1 MRSVLPLLLF
11 PLLAGASKPERVD
24 RHLQVGPLVASVVSG
39 SKTLGPEGD
48 FFRAVLANS
57 EYDACLRVERVNV
70 RVPNAPRIE
79 ESRRYCAV
87 TLGKARLS
95 LAADDPQEAELS
107 NLSWKEFELSFD
119 LSYVAAGRAPAARSS
134 AAPSTPGRPGARF
147 SAPRDNGKQV
157 PQFLTCAIGQC

>member
-1 MRSVLPLLLF
+1 MRSVLLLLLF

-24 RHLQVGPLVASVVSG
+24 RHLQVGPLVANVVSG
-39 SKTLGPEGD
+39 SKTLEPEGD

-70 RVPNAPRIE
+70 RVPNAPRIK

-95 LAADDPQEAELS
+95 LAADDQQEAELS

-119 LSYVAAGRAPAARSS
+119 LSYVATGRGSSRHELRCTLDPREARSTVQCAAR
-134 AAPSTPGRPGARF
+134 
-147 SAPRDNGKQV
+147 
-157 PQFLTCAIGQC
+157 

>member
-1 MRSVLPLLLF
+1 
-11 PLLAGASKPERVD
+11 
-24 RHLQVGPLVASVVSG
+24 VVSG
-39 SKTLGPEGD
+39 SKTLEPEGD

-70 RVPNAPRIE
+70 RVPNAPRIK

-119 LSYVAAGRAPAARSS
+119 LSYVASGPGSSRQELRCTLNPREARSTVQCAAR
-134 AAPSTPGRPGARF
+134 
-147 SAPRDNGKQV
+147 
-157 PQFLTCAIGQC
+157 